1 MRMTRR
7 VSGLKLAGEKNH
19 TCSQRHE
26 CVGLWLEEFARER
39 HLEALFDYHIG
50 L

>member
-7 VSGLKLAGEKNH
+7 VSGLKLAGEKNCA
-19 TCSQRHE
+19 CSQRHE

-39 HLEALFDYHIG
+39 HLEALFDDHIG